1 MRARLAAV
9 IRVVGARTLLTFTLL
24 VLTLS
29 AIAQGINGV
38 VHVLDMALLLRV
50 LWVGVLVAWILARSR
65 IQSWLALA
73 ILAFSGL
80 GYIVIDVG
88 QLGGKLGILFQ
99 NLNELVAG
107 IKYWRPDVQVPL
119 QPVLGT
125 LNELG
130 ANLNTLAQR
139 ISAWLVAMSSG
150 HAGFDPVAASIVW
163 SLALWG
169 IAIWA
174 AWAIRRNWH
183 ALQALLPAI
192 LFLSAIYAYTGAD
205 ALLLIWPAFTLLIL
219 MALISHGALEK
230 RWQAMAID
238 YSEDIR
244 FDIALIVMPVS
255 VVLVGLAYLMPSLS
269 LQDLANAAQDAVRT
283 PAQQAKPLPD
293 SLGLKPKPAEARF
306 VAAPPVAGMPRSHLI
321 GSGPELS
328 QETVMLVS
336 TGDLPPMPQS
346 ISGMYEA
353 PPRYYWRNGVYDRYT
368 GSGWSTSE
376 TQSTQYP
383 AGQSIISNTLQA
395 TRLVRQEVQEKTD
408 MGDVVYQAGVL
419 VASDRELR
427 LYYRTN
433 NDAFSAAFSRAS
445 DIYQADSLVS
455 TASVEQLRSVTGNY
469 PDWILK
475 RYLQLPD
482 STPQRVLSLARDLTA
497 TAPTPYDRAV
507 AIESYLRTYSY
518 TLDLPAPP
526 LGRDVADYFLFDLK
540 RGYCDYFATTMV
552 VLARA
557 SGLPAR
563 MVVGYA
569 AGSYNPMN
577 AEYVVSQSDAHSW
590 PEIYFDQY
598 GWIEFEPTSGRVSI
612 VRASNMQTD
621 SGFST
626 KPVMP
631 LQPRVTLLDELE
643 WFVPLSIVL
652 LLAFSVPG
660 WLLIDSWRLAHKP
673 PREVVDLVVRRLY
686 DEGRK
691 LRVRAQPGDTVLEYS
706 SALAQC
712 VSNLAPAKTREAVTQ
727 TTTSDLNRLTE
738 LYARNAYSVHSLDA
752 LDGRLAL
759 QAWQRVRLR
768 LWQAWLWRL
777 RISVGLRQRSR
788 L

>member
-1 MRARLAAV
+1 MRAALAAM
-9 IRVVGARTLLTFTLL
+9 IRVIGARTLLTFVLL
-24 VLTLS
+24 VLTLA
-29 AIAQGINGV
+29 AIAQGVNEL
-38 VHVLDMALLLRV
+38 VHALDMALLLRV
-50 LWVGVLVAWILARSR
+50 LWVGVLVAWIMARSR
-65 IQSWLALA
+65 IRSWLAL
-73 ILAFSGL
+73 ILLLLTGL

-88 QLGGKLGILFQ
+88 QLGGKLGALFQ
-99 NLNELVAG
+99 NLNDLIAG
-107 IKYWRPDVQVPL
+107 FKYWRPGTQISL
-119 QPVLGT
+119 QPFLST
-125 LNELG
+125 LSELG
-130 ANLNTLAQR
+130 ANLNTLTNR
-139 ISAWLVAMSSG
+139 TSAWLLAMSSG
-150 HAGFDPVAASIVW
+150 HPGFDPVAASIVW

-169 IAIWA
+169 IATWA

-183 ALQALLPAI
+183 ALQAMLPAI
-192 LFLSAIYAYTGAD
+192 VFLAAIYAYTGAD

-255 VVLVGLAYLMPSLS
+255 VLLVGVAYLMPSLS
-269 LQDLANAAQDAVRT
+269 FQDLANAAQEAVRT

-293 SLGLKPKPAEARF
+293 SLGLKPKPVAAQF

-328 QETVMLVS
+328 HETVMLVS

-368 GSGWSTSE
+368 GSGWATSD
-376 TQSTQYP
+376 TQSTNHP
-383 AGQSIISNTLQA
+383 AGQAIISNTVQA
-395 TRLVRQEVQEKTD
+395 VRLVRQEVQEKTD
-408 MGDVVYQAGVL
+408 MGDLVYQAGML
-419 VASDRELR
+419 VAADRDLR
-427 LYYRTN
+427 MYYRTN

-455 TASVEQLRSVTGNY
+455 TASVEQLRSVTGEY

-482 STPQRVLSLARDLTA
+482 NTPQRVLSLARDLTA

-507 AIESYLRTYSY
+507 AIETYLRTYSY

-526 LGRDVADYFLFDLK
+526 VNRDVADYFLFDLK

-577 AEYVVSQSDAHSW
+577 AEYVVSQADAHSW

-598 GWIEFEPTSGRVSI
+598 GWIEFEPTSGRATI
-612 VRASNMQTD
+612 VRTSNTQID
-621 SGFST
+621 SGLSA
-626 KPVMP
+626 KPVTP
-631 LQPRVTLLDELE
+631 LQPRITLLDELE

-652 LLAFSVPG
+652 ILLFSVPG
-660 WLLIDSWRLAHKP
+660 WLLIDSWRLGRKP
-673 PREVVDLVVRRLY
+673 PREVVELLFRRLY
-686 DEGRK
+686 DQGRK
-691 LRVRAQPGDTVLEYS
+691 LRVRAAPGDTALEYS

-712 VSNLAPAKTREAVTQ
+712 VSNLAPVKAREAVTR

-738 LYARNAYSVHSLDA
+738 LYVRNAYSAHPLDA
-752 LDGRLAL
+752 LDSRLAL

-777 RISVGLRQRSR
+777 RTSLRLRQRSR